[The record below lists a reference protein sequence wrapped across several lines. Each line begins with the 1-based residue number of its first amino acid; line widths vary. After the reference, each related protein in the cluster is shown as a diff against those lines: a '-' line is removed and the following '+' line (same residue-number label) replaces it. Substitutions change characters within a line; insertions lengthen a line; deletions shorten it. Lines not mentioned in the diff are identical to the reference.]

1 MYITKPTIKMWAEDD
16 RPREKMLLKGHKAL
30 SDSELIAILIGSGTR
45 QKSAVELAQ
54 ELLEKANNNLSD
66 FARKSIKE
74 LQQIKGIGVAKAI
87 TIAAALELGRRR
99 KEVAEIKKMKITGAK
114 NVYDLLQ
121 PYFQDAVVEL
131 FYLVLLNRNNLVLEV
146 ICISQGGMASTVV
159 DGKIVF
165 KRAIEASAQALI
177 LAHNHPSGNTSP
189 SEADKRLTK
198 KLVEFGNM
206 IDLPVLDHVIYTE
219 NGFYSFA
226 DNGMI

>member
-1 MYITKPTIKMWAEDD
+1 MYITRPTIKMWAEDD

-30 SDSELIAILIGSGTR
+30 SDSELIAILIGTGTR

-54 ELLEKANNNLSD
+54 ELLENANNNLSD
-66 FARKSIKE
+66 FSRKSIKE

-99 KEVAEIKKMKITGAK
+99 KEVVELKKTKITGAK

-121 PYFQDAVVEL
+121 PYFQDAMVEL

-146 ICISQGGMASTVV
+146 VCISQGGMASTVV

-165 KRAIEASAQALI
+165 KRAIETNAQALI

-206 IDLPVLDHVIYTE
+206 IDLPVLDHVIYTD

>member
-1 MYITKPTIKMWAEDD
+1 MYTTKPTIKMWAEDD

-74 LQQIKGIGVAKAI
+74 LQQIKGIGAAKAI

-99 KEVAEIKKMKITGAK
+99 KEVVELKKTKILGAK
-114 NVYDLLQ
+114 MVYDLLQ
-121 PYFQDAVVEL
+121 PYFQDELVEL
-131 FYLVLLNRNNLVLEV
+131 FYIVLLNRNNLVLEV
-146 ICISQGGMASTVV
+146 MCISQGGMASTVV

-165 KRAIEASAQALI
+165 KRAIEANAQALI

-206 IDLPVLDHVIYTE
+206 IDLPVLDHVIYTD

-226 DNGMI
+226 DNGMM